1 MASRLYELLR
11 GSRVACMLQ
20 VGGALLLLQGCSG
33 HEAKTLRM
41 RTALDAGN
49 PGAAI
54 AALNQELGV
63 KDAKELPPDLKDS
76 DRALLLLDRATIQ
89 QSRVKFDLSKHD
101 FEASD
106 KAIDLLDLSHGV
118 SDEVASY
125 MFSDS
130 AGRYRA
136 PAYEKLLIN
145 TLNMLNYLET
155 RDLSGARVESRRFEV
170 MRKYLKD
177 QTGLVSSGSLSL
189 GSAIAGFTC
198 ELSGETDEALR
209 YYDEALADGRFPGFG
224 RSLTKLVAQGSYTSP
239 RLKALLPAESAP
251 GTESAN
257 PAGSEKESGGDVFV
271 VVGYGRIPHKIP
283 QRIPIGLALTMVSGS
298 LSPNDRARANDL
310 AAQGLVTWV
319 NFPALA
325 PSSDYSDKPTVLVD
339 GTAVPVDVAIDLD
352 REVRAEWKRLE
363 GGIIAKSIT
372 RMITR
377 VAVGQGVRA
386 AAGKNEG
393 LGIFASLVTQATM
406 TALDTPDTRSWETL
420 PARIAIARVHL
431 PAGPHKIE
439 LEAREMRRTQAV
451 QLAPGGWSTVTL
463 MALR

>member
-11 GSRVACMLQ
+11 TSRVAYMFQ

-63 KDAKELPPDLKDS
+63 KDSKDLPSDLKDS

-89 QSRVKFDLSKHD
+89 QSRVKFELSKHD

-118 SDEVASY
+118 SDDVASY

-209 YYDEALADGRFPGFG
+209 YYDEALADGRFPTFG
-224 RSLTKLVAQGSYTSP
+224 RSLTPLVSQGSYKSP

-251 GTESAN
+251 GTDSGAPAASAKD
-257 PAGSEKESGGDVFV
+257 EGDVLV
-271 VVGYGRIPHKIP
+271 VVGYGRVPHKIP

-298 LSPNDRARANDL
+298 LSPHDRARANDL

-325 PSSDYSDKPTVLVD
+325 PSSDYSDKPSVTID
-339 GTAVPVDVAIDLD
+339 GQPVAVDVAIDLD
-352 REVRAEWKRLE
+352 KEVRAEWKRLE

-377 VAVGQGVRA
+377 VVAGQGVRA

-420 PARIAIARVHL
+420 PARIAIARVRL
-431 PAGPHKIE
+431 PAGPHKVE